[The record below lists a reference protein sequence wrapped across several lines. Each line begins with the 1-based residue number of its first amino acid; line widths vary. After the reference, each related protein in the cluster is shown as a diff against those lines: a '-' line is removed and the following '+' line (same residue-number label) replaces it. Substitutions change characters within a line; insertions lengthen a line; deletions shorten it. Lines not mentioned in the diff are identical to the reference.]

1 MPPTIVTR
9 LPPAGPWRCARSG
22 AERRGAGPVAGG
34 GAAAGE
40 MESTAKIRRSFPHLA
55 GRATAAGRF
64 ISQHHSRAARGDQ
77 LLCDGLS
84 LPRAFAGF
92 RALWQQLDR
101 AIDYV
106 LSCQK
111 EDGLLCLEAPEPQ
124 FMEMRATHTGS
135 YNHAIAGLMLGEVY
149 GHVTGQRAKNVRA
162 AINKALHFSRTLQT
176 REKPFDSDLGGWRYL
191 RAKPGEPDSDLSITA
206 WNLMFYRS
214 ARNAEFNV
222 PQEYVDQA
230 VSYVRRCWNSSARMF
245 HYAAT
250 SDGGYGD
257 SRGMTGAGILALSLA
272 GQHNT
277 GIARAAGDWLV
288 AHPYTT
294 VHDTIGDWDRCFY
307 STYYCSQAAAQLGG
321 RYWEQIFPPIIDM
334 FLRYP
339 GRRRLLPGRS
349 AAVRPALRQGLHHGP
364 GGPGHDASL
373 STAPGLPKVTSN
385 RFRSL
390 VIILMLVAARA
401 RGRRKHPHARSNRWR
416 RRCRR
421 RNGVNCKNR
430 LIAPWPGWP
439 RGRMP
444 TAPFPPWTR
453 RSPA

>member
-1 MPPTIVTR
+1 MNPCLQRLSLACLLLVLGAARVPAQNAAAPVQSLAAA
-9 LPPAGPWRCARSG
+9 LPPEKWSQLQKSVDRSLTWL
-22 AERRGAGPVAGG
+22 
-34 GAAAGE
+34 AAQQQPDG
-40 MESTAKIRRSFPHLA
+40 SFPSITVGQPAVTSFCVMAFLSR
-55 GRATAAGRF
+55 G
-64 ISQHHSRAARGDQ
+64 HSPDFGPY
-77 LLCDGLS
+77 GK
-84 LPRAFAGF
+84 
-92 RALWQQLDR
+92 QLDR

-334 FLRYP
+334 FLNTQADDGSFP
-339 GRRRLLPGRS
+339 AEAQQSDRLLGS
-349 AAVRPALRQGLHHGP
+349 AYTTALAVLAMTPAYQL
-364 GGPGHDASL
+364 
-373 STAPGLPKVTSN
+373 LPVYQ
-385 RFRSL
+385 R
-390 VIILMLVAARA
+390 
-401 RGRRKHPHARSNRWR
+401 
-416 RRCRR
+416 
-421 RNGVNCKNR
+421 
-430 LIAPWPGWP
+430 
-439 RGRMP
+439 
-444 TAPFPPWTR
+444 
-453 RSPA
+453 